1 MSRVGLI
8 STGLVALILLGVFFF
23 FALTIP
29 LYRIANEINAL
40 NDNLVKLSA
49 VSAELKDLN
58 GEFVGLNAR
67 IEDVSA
73 MRGELKGLSGQFNQ
87 LNKRIGKSRLLGF

>member
-1 MSRVGLI
+1 MSRAGLVL
-8 STGLVALILLGVFFF
+8 TGLGAMILLGVFFF

-40 NDNLVKLSA
+40 NDNLVKLSV
-49 VSAELKDLN
+49 VSSELQDLNGKFVALNDHVEKVSDMSGELKD
-58 GEFVGLNAR
+58 
-67 IEDVSA
+67 
-73 MRGELKGLSGQFNQ
+73 LSGQFNQ